1 VFRSSA
7 TAHADPNELAKTA
20 AIDFARRLVSLWQAT
35 FGTELLGAYLI
46 GSMAHAGFSRRYSD
60 VDMALVTATSLPPGV
75 HDDLRSQAIAL
86 SADWGSRISIFW
98 ADRHFSIG
106 RFPPLDRIDYLDHAL
121 LLMERERIRPTRPTL
136 TDVREYLRGA
146 PLTSWVDRA
155 RGFMA
160 AERLDPRDRKAY
172 LRTLLYPA
180 RFCFSWTTGRMG
192 SNDDAVAFV
201 NERPPAQLDVSLIK
215 RALEL
220 RRDAADPDVLF
231 CARTVLMSQ
240 IDACVT
246 LIRDESSLA
255 RPSSMDFP
263 DGH

>member
-1 VFRSSA
+1 MFRSSA
-7 TAHADPNELAKTA
+7 TAHADPNELAKAA
-20 AIDFARRLVSLWQAT
+20 AIDFAHCLAPLWQVT
-35 FGTELLGAYLI
+35 LGTELLGAYLI

-60 VDMALVTATSLPPGV
+60 VDMALVTATGLSPRV
-75 HDDLRSQAIAL
+75 HDGLQSRAIAL

-98 ADRHFSIG
+98 ADRHFSLG

-155 RGFMA
+155 RGFVA
-160 AERLDPRDRKAY
+160 AERLDPSDRKAY

-180 RFCFSWTTGRMG
+180 RFCFSWMTGRMG
-192 SNDDAVAFV
+192 SNDEAVAFV
-201 NERPPAQLDVSLIK
+201 NERTPARLDVFLIK

-246 LIRDESSLA
+246 LIRDESALA
-255 RPSSMDFP
+255 RPSN
-263 DGH
+263 GH

>member
-1 VFRSSA
+1 MFRSSA
-7 TAHADPNELAKTA
+7 IAHADPNELAKTA
-20 AIDFARRLVSLWQAT
+20 AIDFARCLVPLWQAT
-35 FGTELLGAYLI
+35 LGTELLGAYLI

-60 VDMALVTATSLPPGV
+60 VDMALVTATGLSPRV
-75 HDDLRSQAIAL
+75 HDGLQSRAIAL

-98 ADRHFSIG
+98 ADRHFSLG

-155 RGFMA
+155 RGFVA
-160 AERLDPRDRKAY
+160 AERLDPSDRKAY

-180 RFCFSWTTGRMG
+180 RFCFSWMTGRMG
-192 SNDDAVAFV
+192 SNDEAVAFV
-201 NERPPAQLDVSLIK
+201 NERTPARLDVFLIK

-246 LIRDESSLA
+246 LIGEESALA
-255 RPSSMDFP
+255 RPSRIENP
-263 DGH
+263 

>member
-7 TAHADPNELAKTA
+7 IEHADPNELAKTA
-20 AIDFARRLVSLWQAT
+20 AIDFARRLVSHWQAT
-35 FGTELLGAYLI
+35 LGTELLGAYLI

-60 VDMALVTATSLPPGV
+60 IDMALVTATGLSPSV
-75 HDDLRSQAIAL
+75 HDGLQSQAIAL

-98 ADRHFSIG
+98 ADRHFSLG

-121 LLMERERIRPTRPTL
+121 LLTEHERIRPTRPTL

-155 RGFMA
+155 RGFVA
-160 AERLDPRDRKAY
+160 AERLDPRDHKAY

-180 RFCFSWTTGRMG
+180 RFCFSWMTGRMG
-192 SNDDAVAFV
+192 SNDEAVAFV
-201 NERPPAQLDVSLIK
+201 NERPLAQLDVFLIK

-246 LIRDESSLA
+246 LIRDKSALA
-255 RPSSMDFP
+255 RPSRMDFRN
-263 DGH
+263 GH

>member
-7 TAHADPNELAKTA
+7 IADADADELAKTA
-20 AIDFARRLVSLWQAT
+20 AMDFARRLVPLWQASL
-35 FGTELLGAYLI
+35 GTELLGAYLI

-60 VDMALVTATSLPPGV
+60 VDMALVTGTGLPPRV
-75 HDDLRSQAIAL
+75 HDGLQSQAIAL
-86 SADWGSRISIFW
+86 SADWGSRVSIFW
-98 ADRHFSIG
+98 ADRHFSLG

-121 LLMERERIRPTRPTL
+121 LLMERERIRPSRPTL

-155 RGFMA
+155 RGFVA
-160 AERLDPRDRKAY
+160 AERLEPRDRKAY

-180 RFCFSWTTGRMG
+180 RFCFSWMTGRMG
-192 SNDDAVAFV
+192 SNDEAVAFV
-201 NERPPAQLDVSLIK
+201 NERPPAQLDVFLIK

-246 LIRDESSLA
+246 LIGEESVKY
-255 RPSSMDFP
+255 
-263 DGH
+263 

>member
-1 VFRSSA
+1 MFRSSA
-7 TAHADPNELAKTA
+7 IAHADPNELAKTE
-20 AIDFARRLVSLWQAT
+20 AIDFARRLVPLWQAT
-35 FGTELLGAYLI
+35 LGTELLGAYLI

-60 VDMALVTATSLPPGV
+60 VDMALVTATGLPPRV
-75 HDDLRSQAIAL
+75 HDGLQSQAIAL

-98 ADRHFSIG
+98 ADRHFSLG

-155 RGFMA
+155 RSFAA
-160 AERLDPRDRKAY
+160 AERLEPEDRKAY
-172 LRTLLYPA
+172 LRALLYPA
-180 RFCFSWTTGRMG
+180 RFCFSWMTGRMG
-192 SNDDAVAFV
+192 SNDEAVAFV
-201 NERPPAQLDVSLIK
+201 NERTPARLDVFLIK

-231 CARTVLMSQ
+231 CARTVLISQ

-246 LIRDESSLA
+246 LIRDESALA
-255 RPSSMDFP
+255 RPSPMDFRN
-263 DGH
+263 GH

>member
-1 VFRSSA
+1 MFRSSA
-7 TAHADPNELAKTA
+7 IADADADELAKTA
-20 AIDFARRLVSLWQAT
+20 AMDFARRLVPLWQASL
-35 FGTELLGAYLI
+35 GTELLGAYLI

-60 VDMALVTATSLPPGV
+60 VDMALVTATGLSPRV
-75 HDDLRSQAIAL
+75 HDGLQSQAIAL
-86 SADWGSRISIFW
+86 SADWGSRVSIFW
-98 ADRHFSIG
+98 ADRHFSLG

-155 RGFMA
+155 RGFVA

-180 RFCFSWTTGRMG
+180 RFCFSWMTGRMG
-192 SNDDAVAFV
+192 SNDEAVAFV
-201 NERPPAQLDVSLIK
+201 NERTPARLDVFLIK

-220 RRDAADPDVLF
+220 RRDASDPDVLF

-246 LIRDESSLA
+246 LIGEESALA
-255 RPSSMDFP
+255 RPSRIENP
-263 DGH
+263 

>member
-7 TAHADPNELAKTA
+7 IADADADELAKTA
-20 AIDFARRLVSLWQAT
+20 AMDFARRLVPLWQASL
-35 FGTELLGAYLI
+35 GTELLGAYLI

-60 VDMALVTATSLPPGV
+60 VDMALVTATGLSPRV
-75 HDDLRSQAIAL
+75 HDGLQSRAIAL

-98 ADRHFSIG
+98 ADRHFSLG

-155 RGFMA
+155 RGFVA

-172 LRTLLYPA
+172 LRTPLYPA
-180 RFCFSWTTGRMG
+180 RFCFSWMTGRMG
-192 SNDDAVAFV
+192 SNDKAVAFV
-201 NERPPAQLDVSLIK
+201 NERTPARLDVFLIK

-220 RRDAADPDVLF
+220 RRDAADPDALF
-231 CARTVLMSQ
+231 SARTALKSQ
-240 IDACVT
+240 IDACVS
-246 LIRDESSLA
+246 LIAGESA
-255 RPSSMDFP
+255 
-263 DGH
+263 